1 MNKEK
6 SRRTFLKQSAAGGL
20 LLSTP
25 SWYVPSSGRT
35 RSQDLKPISD
45 PTLPCHILSAY
56 DLDSAFSEQIQSIS
70 PEIHLHRRS
79 KDDDDTELL
88 QQAHVYVGRLSQDD
102 FRLTENLGWIHST
115 SAGVEKQLFSEVV
128 SSDIIVSNAKGCYA
142 PAIADHTIGMLLALT
157 RQISTQIRQ
166 MPRHTWGGSGDQVE
180 MKDMTMGIVGFGGI
194 GRQVA
199 RRAKA
204 LDMHI
209 LAADIQAY
217 YPEQI
222 GDLCEEL
229 YHVDGGGLESLLAQS
244 DVVVCAAPHTHK
256 SEGMFGKAQFAQ
268 MKAGAYFI
276 NVSRGKLVDTSA
288 LIESIRSGHLQ
299 GVALDVTDPEPLP
312 SGHALW
318 DLDNVIVTS
327 HISGRSQYSRKRV
340 QSVLV
345 DNISR
350 YIHGYPLLN
359 LVDKEAG
366 F

>member
-1 MNKEK
+1 MSEEK
-6 SRRTFLKQSAAGGL
+6 SRRTFLKQSATGGL
-20 LLSTP
+20 LLSSP
-25 SWYVPSSGRT
+25 SWYIPATGSHP
-35 RSQDLKPISD
+35 QDLKPMTSD
-45 PTLPCHILSAY
+45 PRLPCHILSAY
-56 DLDSAFSEQIQSIS
+56 DMDSAFIEQIQSIS
-70 PEIHLHRRS
+70 PDIHLHHRA
-79 KDDDDTELL
+79 KDDDATGLL
-88 QQAHVYVGRLSQDD
+88 QQANVYVGRLSQDD
-102 FRLTENLGWIHST
+102 FGLTKNLHWIHST
-115 SAGVEKQLFSEVV
+115 SAGVEKQLFPEVV

-166 MPRHTWGGSGDQVE
+166 MPNHTWGGSGDQVE

-209 LAADIQAY
+209 LAVDIQAY

-229 YHVDGGGLESLLAQS
+229 YHVDGGGLESLLQQS
-244 DVVVCAAPHTHK
+244 DVVVCAAPHTPK
-256 SEGMFGKAQFAQ
+256 SEGMFGKEQFAQ

-288 LIESIRSGHLQ
+288 LLESIRSGHLQ

-312 SGHALW
+312 PGHALW
-318 DLDNVIVTS
+318 DLENVIVTS

-345 DNISR
+345 DNMHR